1 MDIAT
6 LCYWGLLIILIIGL
20 FYSVFKL
27 FEKSKPTVE
36 NIVIIALLIAI
47 AIIGTLPTAAVPG
60 LQIASFIII
69 MTGIVFGRQTGFI
82 TGVLTPVVI
91 GLFSG
96 LGFWTLFQ
104 MLGFGLM
111 GLTAGILAPKLE
123 NNTYLRAAFGFMWGL
138 LYSWITNISMFQF
151 LQEINMGTIIGLYAS
166 GLVFDL
172 MQGIVTAI
180 LLVALFGTFKRI
192 FSRAK
197 ENYFN

>member
-6 LCYWGLLIILIIGL
+6 LCYWGLLIALIIGL
-20 FYSVFKL
+20 FYAAFKL

-36 NIVIIALLIAI
+36 NIVVIALLIAI
-47 AIIGTLPTAAVPG
+47 AIIGTLPTSAVPG

-69 MTGIVFGRQTGFI
+69 MTGIVFGKQTGFI

-91 GLFSG
+91 GLFAG

-111 GLTAGILAPKLE
+111 GLTAGIFAPKLE
-123 NNTYLRAAFGFMWGL
+123 SNTYLRAAFGFIWGL
-138 LYSWITNISMFQF
+138 LYGWITNISMFPF
-151 LQEINMGTIIGLYAS
+151 LQEINIGTIMGVYAS
-166 GLVFDL
+166 SLVFDL
-172 MQGIVTAI
+172 IHGIVTAI
-180 LLVALFGTFKRI
+180 LLVALFGPFKRI
-192 FSRAK
+192 FSRTK

>member
-47 AIIGTLPTAAVPG
+47 AIIATLPTAAVPG

-138 LYSWITNISMFQF
+138 LYGWITNISMFPF
-151 LQEINMGTIIGLYAS
+151 LQEINMGTIIGVYAS
-166 GLVFDL
+166 SLVFDL
-172 MQGIVTAI
+172 MHGIVTAI

>member
-1 MDIAT
+1 MDILT
-6 LCYWGLLIILIIGL
+6 LSFWILLIALIIGI
-20 FYSVFKL
+20 FVAFFKL

-36 NIVIIALLIAI
+36 SIVVIALLIAI
-47 AIIGTLPTAAVPG
+47 AVICTLPTSAVPG

-82 TGVLTPVVI
+82 TGALTPVVI

-111 GLTAGILAPKLE
+111 GFTAGLLADKLE
-123 NNTYLRAAFGFMWGL
+123 SNTPLRAAFGFAWGL
-138 LYSWITNISMFQF
+138 LYGWITNISMFPF
-151 LQEINMGTIIGLYAS
+151 LQEININTIMGVYAAS
-166 GLVFDL
+166 IVFDV
-172 MQGIVTAI
+172 MHGIVNAI
-180 LLVALFGTFKRI
+180 LLVILFGLFKRI

-197 ENYFN
+197 ENYF

>member
-123 NNTYLRAAFGFMWGL
+123 NNTYLRATFGFMWGL
-138 LYSWITNISMFQF
+138 LYGWITNISMFPF
-151 LQEINMGTIIGLYAS
+151 LQEINMGTIIGVYAS
-166 GLVFDL
+166 SLVFDL
-172 MQGIVTAI
+172 MHGIVTAI

>member
-1 MDIAT
+1 MDILT
-6 LCYWGLLIILIIGL
+6 LSFWGLLILLIISL
-20 FYSVFKL
+20 FYAVFKL

-36 NIVIIALLIAI
+36 NIVVIALLIAI
-47 AIIGTLPTAAVPG
+47 AIIGTLPTSAVPG

-91 GLFSG
+91 GLFAG

-104 MLGFGLM
+104 MVGFGLM

-123 NNTYLRAAFGFMWGL
+123 ENTYLRAGFGFMWGL
-138 LYSWITNISMFQF
+138 LYGWITNISMFPF
-151 LQEINMGTIIGLYAS
+151 LQEINISSILGVYAS
-166 GLVFDL
+166 SLPFDL
-172 MQGIVTAI
+172 IHGIVTAI
-180 LLVALFGTFKRI
+180 LLVALFGLFKRI

-197 ENYFN
+197 ENYF

>member
-1 MDIAT
+1 MKNQNQQ
-6 LCYWGLLIILIIGL
+6 L
-20 FYSVFKL
+20 K
-27 FEKSKPTVE
+27 
-36 NIVIIALLIAI
+36 IALLIAI

-138 LYSWITNISMFQF
+138 LYGWITNISMFPF
-151 LQEINMGTIIGLYAS
+151 LQEINMGTIIGVYAS
-166 GLVFDL
+166 SLVFDL
-172 MQGIVTAI
+172 MHGIVTAI

>member
-1 MDIAT
+1 MDMAT

-138 LYSWITNISMFQF
+138 LYGWITNISMFPF
-151 LQEINMGTIIGLYAS
+151 LQEINMGTIIGVYAS
-166 GLVFDL
+166 SLVFDL
-172 MQGIVTAI
+172 MHGIVTAI

>member
-1 MDIAT
+1 MNIAT

-138 LYSWITNISMFQF
+138 LYGWITNISMFPF
-151 LQEINMGTIIGLYAS
+151 LQEINMGTIIGVYAS
-166 GLVFDL
+166 SLVFDL
-172 MQGIVTAI
+172 MHGIVTAI

>member
-6 LCYWGLLIILIIGL
+6 LCNWGLLIILIIGL
-20 FYSVFKL
+20 FYAVFKL

-123 NNTYLRAAFGFMWGL
+123 NNTYLRAAFGFIWGL
-138 LYSWITNISMFQF
+138 LYGWITNISMFPF
-151 LQEINMGTIIGLYAS
+151 LQEINMGTIIGVYAS
-166 GLVFDL
+166 SLVFDL
-172 MQGIVTAI
+172 IHGIVTAI

>member
-6 LCYWGLLIILIIGL
+6 LCNWGLLIILIIGL
-20 FYSVFKL
+20 FYAVFKL

-123 NNTYLRAAFGFMWGL
+123 NNTYLRAAFGFIWGL
-138 LYSWITNISMFQF
+138 LYGWITNISMFPF
-151 LQEINMGTIIGLYAS
+151 LQEINMGTIIGVYAS
-166 GLVFDL
+166 SLVFDL
-172 MQGIVTAI
+172 MHGIVTAI

>member
-6 LCYWGLLIILIIGL
+6 LCNWGLLIILIIGL
-20 FYSVFKL
+20 FYAVFKL

-123 NNTYLRAAFGFMWGL
+123 NNTYLRVAFGFIWGL
-138 LYSWITNISMFQF
+138 LYGWITNISMFPF
-151 LQEINMGTIIGLYAS
+151 LQEINMGTIIGVYA
-166 GLVFDL
+166 
-172 MQGIVTAI
+172 
-180 LLVALFGTFKRI
+180 
-192 FSRAK
+192 
-197 ENYFN
+197 

>member
-138 LYSWITNISMFQF
+138 LYGWITNISMFPF
-151 LQEINMGTIIGLYAS
+151 LQEINMGTIIGVYAS
-166 GLVFDL
+166 SLVFDL
-172 MQGIVTAI
+172 MHGIVTAI